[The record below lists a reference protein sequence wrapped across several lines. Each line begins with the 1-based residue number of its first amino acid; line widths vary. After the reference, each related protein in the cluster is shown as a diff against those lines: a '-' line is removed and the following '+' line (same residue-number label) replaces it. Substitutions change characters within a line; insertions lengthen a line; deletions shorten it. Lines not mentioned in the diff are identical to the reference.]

1 MRRFIPLL
9 AVVLAALAFPHR
21 ARAQAAEPTY
31 LQPGDQIHLV
41 VFRQPEFSGDFMV
54 SAEGT
59 IQHPLLADV
68 SVVDAS
74 RSVIR
79 ERLRAALGRYDR
91 DPAFV
96 FDFLYRVAVW
106 GEVRQPNLLRLPPQ
120 TTLAE
125 AIAAAGG
132 ATENAALNRVVLRRE
147 GRETRVDLQG
157 GGEGAGMRIRSGD
170 QIRVLRRTNV
180 LRDVVGPFASMVGAV
195 AAVAAVLRIK

>member
-1 MRRFIPLL
+1 MRRILALL
-9 AVVLAALAFPHR
+9 AVALVPFAVPR
-21 ARAQAAEPTY
+21 GARAQAEPTY

-41 VFRQPEFSGDFMV
+41 VFRQPEFTGDFTV

-59 IQHPLLADV
+59 IQHPLLTDV

-79 ERLRAALGRYDR
+79 ERLRAALARYDR

-106 GEVRQPNLLRLPPQ
+106 GEVRQPNLLRVPPQ
-120 TTLAE
+120 TTVAE

-132 ATENAALNRVVLRRE
+132 ATETAALNKVRLLRE
-147 GRETRVDLQG
+147 GRESVVDVQ

-170 QIRVLRRTNV
+170 QIRIPRRTSV
-180 LRDVVGPFASMVGAV
+180 LRDVVAPFASLVGAV

>member
-1 MRRFIPLL
+1 MRRTIALL
-9 AVVLAALAFPHR
+9 AVVLSALALPR
-21 ARAQAAEPTY
+21 GARAQAEPTY

-41 VFRQPEFSGDFMV
+41 VFRQPEFTGDFMV

-59 IQHPLLADV
+59 IQHPLLTDV

-79 ERLRAALGRYDR
+79 ERLRAALARYER
-91 DPAFV
+91 DPSFV

-120 TTLAE
+120 TTVAE

-132 ATENAALNRVVLRRE
+132 ATETAALNRVFLLRD
-147 GRETRVDLQG
+147 GRESVVDVR

-170 QIRVLRRTNV
+170 QIRIPRRANV
-180 LRDVVGPFASMVGAV
+180 LRDVVGPFASLIGAV

>member
-1 MRRFIPLL
+1 MRRIISLL
-9 AVVLAALAFPHR
+9 ALVLAALALPR
-21 ARAQAAEPTY
+21 GARAQAEPTY

-41 VFRQPEFSGDFMV
+41 VFRQPEFTGDFMV

-79 ERLRAALGRYDR
+79 ERLRAALARYER
-91 DPAFV
+91 DPSFV

-120 TTLAE
+120 TTIAE

-132 ATENAALNRVVLRRE
+132 ATENAALNRVFLRRE
-147 GRETRVDLQG
+147 GRETQVDLQG
-157 GGEGAGMRIRSGD
+157 GADGAGMRIRSGD
-170 QIRVLRRTNV
+170 QIRVPRRANV
-180 LRDVVGPFASMVGAV
+180 LRDYVGPFASMVGAV